1 MSAPT
6 PTRLSHL
13 SLVIVRLPPINISP
27 AYIIQSLS
35 LDSVVVM
42 VFCWAWSKRTHTQ
55 PPTINDY
62 FIYSLSES
70 CGAGRENVDTIRIVY
85 FVYSLLLYIFP
96 APISL
101 LSIIVVF
108 FRCCLFRFG
117 SSPVGGVGKRSV
129 LGWIFRVARR
139 EMPRG
144 INPKAAVA
152 VRAVAHLDALSRRD

>member
-108 FRCCLFRFG
+108 FGVVCLDLDQ
-117 SSPVGGVGKRSV
+117 VLSV
-129 LGWIFRVARR
+129 V
-139 EMPRG
+139 
-144 INPKAAVA
+144 
-152 VRAVAHLDALSRRD
+152 